1 MNADTNSIIYAY
13 LVDQTA
19 LTVLVGTR
27 INVPRL
33 EENQTLPAI
42 GFFTRGGRS
51 NPHIEKMVS
60 PSVQFDCWAD
70 TPNGARAVYRN
81 LVDVLQ
87 GIQNVDVTIDGSTYR
102 IMGAV
107 EETLGQDLQ
116 DVAIPFRFR
125 VMTFFLIMIR
135 PVTI

>member
-1 MNADTNSIIYAY
+1 MNADTNSIIHAY
-13 LVDQTA
+13 LVDQTS
-19 LTVLVGTR
+19 LTTLVGTR

-51 NPHIEKMVS
+51 NPHIEEMVS

-70 TPNGARAVYRN
+70 SPIGVRTVYRE

-87 GIQNVDVTIDGSTYR
+87 GIQNVNVTVDGSVYQ
-102 IMGAV
+102 IISAV
-107 EETLGQDLQ
+107 EETIGQDLQ
-116 DVAIPFRFR
+116 DVDVPFRFR
-125 VMTFFLIMIR
+125 VMTFFQITIR
-135 PVTI
+135 PVTV